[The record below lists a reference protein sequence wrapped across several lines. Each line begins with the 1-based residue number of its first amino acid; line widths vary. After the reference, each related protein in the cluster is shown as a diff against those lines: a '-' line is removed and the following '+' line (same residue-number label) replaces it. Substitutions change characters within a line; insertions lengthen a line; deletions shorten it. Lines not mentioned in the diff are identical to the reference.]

1 MTKHNNSTKPQF
13 TVPINKH
20 VLKLIED
27 RFNGKR
33 TLNFNGKTKLD
44 RKTAF
49 RYLDT

>member
-1 MTKHNNSTKPQF
+1 MTRINNSTKSLF

-33 TLNFNGKTKLD
+33 TLNFNGKTIKKD
-44 RKTAF
+44 NSARFTAK
-49 RYLDT
+49 Y